1 MGFSILSRSKNRKNH
16 NAEATITVAM
26 ETIKILKA
34 FVPFAPA
41 QAALDSLCSL
51 LAVAQV
57 RQMLDYS
64 LALPN
69 GRYVDVLGE
78 RGEYFQ
84 RF

>member
-1 MGFSILSRSKNRKNH
+1 MGSSIFSRSKNRKNH

-34 FVPFAPA
+34 FVPFVPA

-57 RQMLDYS
+57 C
-64 LALPN
+64 
-69 GRYVDVLGE
+69 
-78 RGEYFQ
+78 
-84 RF
+84 